1 MKQICVSR
9 GISKKLA
16 QYHNCSVQQV
26 RAALRG
32 DVNSA
37 LSATIRATAKRWG
50 FKESDNILIIG
61 TKD

>member
-9 GISKKLA
+9 GTSNKLA

-32 DVNSA
+32 NVNSA
-37 LSATIRATAKRWG
+37 LSATIRATAKTWG
-50 FKESDNILIIG
+50 FKEVSIAL
-61 TKD
+61 KQK